1 MSLTRPTID
10 SALKPVIGNVAKS
23 VSGALIKTVC
33 TATVLIAA
41 WQLIVVVF
49 DIPHFI
55 VAPPLAVAQTLIE
68 KWALFAHHGKVTLL
82 EIVLGLLLGFALGLS
97 SALLMMLS
105 KRLSRVLM
113 PVFIISQAIPVFA
126 IAPLLVLWLGYD
138 MGSKVVMAVLI
149 IYFPVTATCFD
160 GLRNAPK
167 QWLDL
172 GQSLQASKMQQLY
185 HIRLPAALPSMAS
198 GLRIATTFAPIG
210 AVVGEWVGAAE
221 GLGYL
226 MLQANARMQA
236 STVFAALLVLVAMS
250 LSLYVI
256 VDYLLNR
263 LIPWQKHL

>member
-1 MSLTRPTID
+1 M
-10 SALKPVIGNVAKS
+10 KS
-23 VSGALIKTVC
+23 VIKAVLVSI
-33 TATVLIAA
+33 VLIGL
-41 WQLIVVVF
+41 WQLAIEIF
-49 DIPHFI
+49 DLPHFI
-55 VAPPLAVAQTLIE
+55 VASPLAVAQTLVE
-68 KWALFAHHGKVTLL
+68 KWALFARHGSVTLI
-82 EIVLGLLLGFALGLS
+82 EILLGLSFGFVLGLT

-105 KRLSRVLM
+105 KRLSRVMM

-126 IAPLLVLWLGYD
+126 IAPLLVLWLGYG
-138 MGSKVVMAVLI
+138 MSSKVVMAVLI

-160 GLRNAPK
+160 GLRGAPV

-172 GQSLQASKMQQLY
+172 GQSLKASRLQQLY

-236 STVFAALLVLVAMS
+236 STVFAALFVLVAMS
-250 LSLYVI
+250 LSLYFT
-256 VDYLLNR
+256 VDYLLRR